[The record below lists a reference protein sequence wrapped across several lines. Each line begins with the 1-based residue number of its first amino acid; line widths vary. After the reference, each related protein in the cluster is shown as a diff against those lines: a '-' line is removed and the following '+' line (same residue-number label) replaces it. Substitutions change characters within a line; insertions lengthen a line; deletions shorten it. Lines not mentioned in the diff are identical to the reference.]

1 MASWNLAAH
10 CLSVVMVSPEFGS
23 ASILLCILNPVE
35 TSPVKQQ
42 SPLFHEDFAAFRG
55 ANGDFLFIFPN
66 NIGLYDRN
74 TDRLH
79 DN

>member
-35 TSPVKQQ
+35 NISGKQQ
-42 SPLFHEDFAAFRG
+42 SPLFREDFAAFRG
-55 ANGDFLFIFPN
+55 ANGDFLVYFPKQ
-66 NIGLYDRN
+66 YRFV
-74 TDRLH
+74 
-79 DN
+79 